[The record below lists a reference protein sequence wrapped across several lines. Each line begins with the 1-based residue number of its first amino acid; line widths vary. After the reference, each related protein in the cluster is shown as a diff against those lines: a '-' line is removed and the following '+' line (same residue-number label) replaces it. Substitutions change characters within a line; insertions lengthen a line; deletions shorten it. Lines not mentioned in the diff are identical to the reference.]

1 MVRWIMSTR
10 IKNVYAREIISM
22 RNHPGIET
30 TVELEDGSK
39 GTAIVTAGI
48 SIGENEVFFIHD
60 GGQRFKGLGLKRA
73 VEIVNTILGPAI
85 KGMDAT
91 NQNAIDDLMIKLDG
105 TPNKS
110 KLGGNSIASVSA
122 AVMKAAANSL
132 KIPLYR
138 YIGGIY
144 ACVLPV
150 PGVISFVG
158 HDRYGGGERS
168 GDKPSYSFLAYG
180 FKSFSEASYACWE
193 LRNEFLK
200 IVKEKL
206 GFRTSL
212 TPYAHLVIT
221 EHPKITDDEQLWQM
235 MLDAVENLGYK
246 NKVGFQVDVA
256 ATTYF
261 DKKKNK
267 FIGLFSIKEKT
278 KEELIEVYKK
288 MVKNYPFIVIED
300 PLEEND
306 IEGHAQLTKELG
318 VQIVG
323 DDFFTTNIERVKR
336 GIEAK
341 ACNAILLK
349 VNQIGTITEAFEMVE
364 YAYRHGYA
372 VMPCSSRGEGAD
384 IADYAVGLNTGQI
397 RESGIDD
404 TANRLL
410 KIEEELGK
418 RAKFL
423 GKEAY
428 KVR

>member
-1 MVRWIMSTR
+1 MSTR
-10 IKNVYAREIISM
+10 IKSVYAREIISM
-22 RNHPGIET
+22 RGHPGIET

-39 GTAIVTAGI
+39 GTAIVTAGV
-48 SIGENEVFFIHD
+48 SVGENEVFFIHD
-60 GGQRFKGLGLKRA
+60 GGQRFKGLGLKKA
-73 VEIVNTILGPAI
+73 VEIVNTILGPAV

-91 NQNAIDDLMIKLDG
+91 NQNAVDDLMIKLDG

-122 AVMKAAANSL
+122 AVLKAAANSL
-132 KIPLYR
+132 KIPLYQH
-138 YIGGIY
+138 IGGVY
-144 ACVLPV
+144 ARVLPV

-158 HDRYGGGERS
+158 QDRYGGGERS

-193 LRNEFLK
+193 IRNEFLK
-200 IVKEKL
+200 IVKERL
-206 GFRTSL
+206 GFRTHP
-212 TPYAHLVIT
+212 TPYSHLVIT
-221 EHPKITDDEQLWQM
+221 QHPKISHDEQLWQM
-235 MLDAVENLGYK
+235 MMDAVENLGYK
-246 NKVGFQVDVA
+246 NRVGFQVDVA

-267 FIGLFSIKEKT
+267 FIGLFSREEKT
-278 KEELIEVYKK
+278 KEDLIELYKK
-288 MVKNYPFIVIED
+288 MVKDYPFIVIED

-306 IEGHAQLTKELG
+306 VEGHALLTKELG
-318 VQIVG
+318 IQIVG

-341 ACNAILLK
+341 ACNAVLLK
-349 VNQIGTITEAFEMVE
+349 VNQIGTITEALEMVE

-384 IADYAVGLNTGQI
+384 IADYAVGLNTGQM
-397 RESGIDD
+397 REGGIDD

-410 KIEEELGK
+410 KIEEQLGNK
-418 RAKFL
+418 AKFL
-423 GKEAY
+423 GKNAY
-428 KVR
+428 KLKFT

>member
-1 MVRWIMSTR
+1 
-10 IKNVYAREIISM
+10 
-22 RNHPGIET
+22 
-30 TVELEDGSK
+30 
-39 GTAIVTAGI
+39 
-48 SIGENEVFFIHD
+48 
-60 GGQRFKGLGLKRA
+60 
-73 VEIVNTILGPAI
+73 
-85 KGMDAT
+85 
-91 NQNAIDDLMIKLDG
+91 MIKLDG

-110 KLGGNSIASVSA
+110 KLGGNSIAGVSA
-122 AVMKAAANSL
+122 AIMKATANSL

-168 GDKPSYSFLAYG
+168 GDKLSYSFLAYG

-200 IVKEKL
+200 IVKERL
-206 GFRTSL
+206 GFRTHL

-221 EHPKITDDEQLWQM
+221 KHPKITDDEQLWQM

-300 PLEEND
+300 P
-306 IEGHAQLTKELG
+306 
-318 VQIVG
+318 
-323 DDFFTTNIERVKR
+323 
-336 GIEAK
+336 
-341 ACNAILLK
+341 
-349 VNQIGTITEAFEMVE
+349 
-364 YAYRHGYA
+364 
-372 VMPCSSRGEGAD
+372 
-384 IADYAVGLNTGQI
+384 
-397 RESGIDD
+397 
-404 TANRLL
+404 
-410 KIEEELGK
+410 
-418 RAKFL
+418 
-423 GKEAY
+423 
-428 KVR
+428 